1 MLLNEN
7 IFTERLLLLVSVT
20 KVYRK
25 KVSGLVAHAGVE
37 LNFEQGEQ
45 LVLHTNPEN
54 NTHISTIEEFLAGE
68 VLVRK
73 TTIAAT
79 QTIVDRIN
87 KRLSTNFKYSL
98 GDNCEHLVSEVL
110 TGRPTSAQL
119 KTSLTVSLAGTAL
132 VACKAA
138 NRNATT
144 LLFAALVFGGVGLY
158 LEKQSQL
165 SS

>member
-1 MLLNEN
+1 MLNEN
-7 IFTERLLLLVSVT
+7 IFTERLLVSVT

-37 LNFEQGEQ
+37 LNFEQGEP

-54 NTHISTIEEFLAGE
+54 NTHISSIEEFLAGE

-79 QTIVDRIN
+79 QAIVDRIN
-87 KRLSTNFKYSL
+87 KRLSTKFKYSL
-98 GDNCEHLVSEVL
+98 ADNCEHLVSEVL

-119 KTSLTVSLAGTAL
+119 KTSLTLSALGTVL
-132 VACKAA
+132 FACKET
-138 NRNATT
+138 NRNVPT
-144 LLFAALVFGGVGLY
+144 LLFAALVCGGVGLY
-158 LEKQSQL
+158 LEKQNQL

>member
-7 IFTERLLLLVSVT
+7 MFAERVLVSVT

-37 LNFEQGEQ
+37 LNFEVGDK

-54 NTHISTIEEFLAGE
+54 NTHLSNIEEFLAGE

-73 TTIAAT
+73 TTITAT
-79 QTIVDRIN
+79 LAIIERIN

-98 GDNCEHLVSEVL
+98 ANNCEHLASEVL
-110 TGRPTSAQL
+110 TGCPTSAQL
-119 KTSLTVSLAGTAL
+119 KTSLTVSAIGTAL
-132 VACKAA
+132 VACKAN
-138 NRNATT
+138 NRNVLT
-144 LLFAALVFGGVGLY
+144 LSVAALGFGLLGLY
-158 LEKQSQL
+158 MEKQNQL